1 MKRGIIVGELWATRK
16 AEGLVGSR
24 LKLVA
29 LLPGPSAKPSPDP
42 GDPSHPPHPPHPP
55 HPTARS
61 GRPGLPGLDNA
72 SLVVAVDTLDAR
84 DGQQVLVAFG
94 SGARN
99 VLVPG
104 PHNRHVLCDAAVAL
118 LIDGDSEGASD
129 SEDNNPAAGRAGRT
143 GAT

>member
-1 MKRGIIVGELWATRK
+1 MKRGVVVGELWATRK
-16 AEGLVGSR
+16 AEGLLGSR

-29 LLPGPSAKPSPDP
+29 LLPGRSAAESSPAPSA
-42 GDPSHPPHPPHPP
+42 
-55 HPTARS
+55 
-61 GRPGLPGLDNA
+61 LPALEHA

-118 LIDGDSEGASD
+118 LIDGDADGPSEPADFTARDRASCGASD
-129 SEDNNPAAGRAGRT
+129 GARHNDAAGRVGRT
-143 GAT
+143 GGT